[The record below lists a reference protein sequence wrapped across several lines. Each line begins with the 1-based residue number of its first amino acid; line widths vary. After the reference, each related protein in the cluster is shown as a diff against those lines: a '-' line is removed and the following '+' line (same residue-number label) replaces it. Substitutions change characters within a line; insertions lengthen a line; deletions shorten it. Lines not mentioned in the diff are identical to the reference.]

1 MDSVY
6 VMTRTFDIGVL
17 SMLKAAGTRYGMP
30 GIPVMLSRVSSEIQK
45 GKYYNLTFDFLR
57 SEL

>member
-6 VMTRTFDIGVL
+6 IMTRTFDIGVL

-30 GIPVMLSRVSSEIQK
+30 GIPVMQSRVSSGIQK
-45 GKYYNLTFDFLR
+45 RKYYNVTFDILR